1 MNELKGQL
9 KSIIQKQVNFSKLN
23 YHIEMKVDQP
33 ANSEQFPNQDFSVKN
48 IIYILCVEEKFIKFG
63 KINQEIREIVKE
75 VEKIN
80 STHFV
85 KFIFEKCDV
94 KFWNEDINLDW
105 HINFKDSNININI
118 QDIELD
124 EIYLLTKNFNNCTFE
139 NLSLLSNVKTLHIDL
154 NFNDIKLLQFAIT
167 KIADNGVNKINIGNT
182 NIGQAR
188 IINNI
193 FKSDFIIYSSQIDS
207 IEIRD
212 VDFEALAEF
221 RAVVFKNKFD
231 FEEISYKGL
240 TLFDKCLFNTKAEF
254 KYITF
259 EKFTSFRGSVF
270 NNGLNLDFTSCDKEI
285 NFFGISGLDKT
296 ESKKHTSQETYRI
309 IKNNFEK
316 IGNKIEANK
325 YHSLELESKRM
336 DLEKNKLANIGDY
349 IVFKLHYI
357 SSNHS
362 TNWVLALLWIIL
374 VGLLTT
380 IFIHLNA
387 VKELF
392 INPYSFKIEYFY
404 KIFDSLWKYIYIGN
418 MDDELKRNSFV
429 FLFNKVS
436 LGYLY
441 YQFLTAV
448 RKDTRK

>member
-1 MNELKGQL
+1 MNELKEQL

-23 YHIEMKVDQP
+23 YHIEIKIDQP
-33 ANSEQFPNQDFSVKN
+33 VNSDQFPNQDFSFKRIV
-48 IIYILCVEEKFIKFG
+48 ILCVEEEFITFR
-63 KINQEIREIVKE
+63 KINQEIGEIVKE
-75 VEKIN
+75 IEKIN
-80 STHFV
+80 STYFV
-85 KFIFEKCDV
+85 TCIFEKCDV

-105 HINFKDSNININI
+105 HIRFKDSNININI

-167 KIADNGVNKINIGNT
+167 KIANNGVNKIIIGNT
-182 NIGQAR
+182 NIGQAT
-188 IINNI
+188 IIDNI

-207 IEIRD
+207 IEVRD

-221 RAVVFKNKFD
+221 RTVVFKNKFD

-240 TLFDKCLFNTKAEF
+240 VLFDKCLFNTKAEF

-270 NNGLNLDFTSCDKEI
+270 NNGLNLDFTSCDNEI

-325 YHSLELESKRM
+325 YHSLELESKRR
-336 DLEKNKLANIGDY
+336 DLEKNKWVNMGDY
-349 IVFKLHYI
+349 IVFKLHHI

-374 VGLLTT
+374 VGFLTT
-380 IFIHLNA
+380 IFLHLNA
-387 VKELF
+387 AKELF
-392 INPYSFKIEYFY
+392 INPFKA
-404 KIFDSLWKYIYIGN
+404 FDYLFKYIYIGN
-418 MDDELKRNSFV
+418 MDDELKHNSLV

>member
-1 MNELKGQL
+1 MNELKEQL

-23 YHIEMKVDQP
+23 YHIEIKIDQP
-33 ANSEQFPNQDFSVKN
+33 LNSDQFPNQDFSFKRIV
-48 IIYILCVEEKFIKFG
+48 ILCVEEEFITFR
-63 KINQEIREIVKE
+63 KINQEIGEIVKE
-75 VEKIN
+75 IEKIN
-80 STHFV
+80 STYFV
-85 KFIFEKCDV
+85 TFIFEKCDV

-105 HINFKDSNININI
+105 HIRFKDSNININI

-124 EIYLLTKNFNNCTFE
+124 EIYLLTKIFNNCTFE

-167 KIADNGVNKINIGNT
+167 KIANNGVNKISIGNT
-182 NIGQAR
+182 NIGQAT
-188 IINNI
+188 IIDNI

-207 IEIRD
+207 IEVRD

-221 RAVVFKNKFD
+221 RTVVFKNKFD

-240 TLFDKCLFNTKAEF
+240 VLFDKCLFNTKAEF

-270 NNGLNLDFTSCDKEI
+270 NNGLNLDFTSCDNEI

-325 YHSLELESKRM
+325 YHSLELESKRR
-336 DLEKNKLANIGDY
+336 DLEKNKWVNMGDY
-349 IVFKLHYI
+349 IVFKLHHI

-374 VGLLTT
+374 VGFLTT
-380 IFIHLNA
+380 IFLHLNA
-387 VKELF
+387 AKELF
-392 INPYSFKIEYFY
+392 INPFKA
-404 KIFDSLWKYIYIGN
+404 FDYLFKYIYIGN
-418 MDDELKRNSFV
+418 MDDELKHNSLV

>member
-1 MNELKGQL
+1 MNELKEQL
-9 KSIIQKQVNFSKLN
+9 KSIIQKQVNFSKLTYN
-23 YHIEMKVDQP
+23 IEIKVIQP
-33 ANSEQFPNQDFSVKN
+33 ANSGQFPNQDFSFKS
-48 IIYILCVEEKFIKFG
+48 IDILCTEEEIVKFG
-63 KINQEIREIVKE
+63 KINKEIKEIVKE
-75 VEKIN
+75 IQEIN

-85 KFIFEKCDV
+85 TFIFEKCDI
-94 KFWNEDINLDW
+94 KFWNEDINPDW

-124 EIYLLTKNFNNCTFE
+124 EIYLLTQNFNNCTFE

-167 KIADNGVNKINIGNT
+167 KIADNEVNKINIGNT
-182 NIGQAR
+182 NIGQA
-188 IINNI
+188 IIIDNI
-193 FKSDFIIYSSQIDS
+193 FKSDFIIYSSQVDS

-240 TLFDKCLFNTKAEF
+240 ALFDKCLFNTKAEF

-259 EKFTSFRGSVF
+259 EKLTSFRGSVF
-270 NNGLNLDFTSCDKEI
+270 NKGLNLDFTSCDKEI
-285 NFFGISGLDKT
+285 NFFGISGLDSA

-336 DLEKNKLANIGDY
+336 DLEKKQMG
-349 IVFKLHYI
+349 
-357 SSNHS
+357 
-362 TNWVLALLWIIL
+362 
-374 VGLLTT
+374 
-380 IFIHLNA
+380 
-387 VKELF
+387 
-392 INPYSFKIEYFY
+392 
-404 KIFDSLWKYIYIGN
+404 KYG
-418 MDDELKRNSFV
+418 
-429 FLFNKVS
+429 
-436 LGYLY
+436 
-441 YQFLTAV
+441 
-448 RKDTRK
+448 

>member
-1 MNELKGQL
+1 MNELKEQL

-23 YHIEMKVDQP
+23 YHIEIKIDQP
-33 ANSEQFPNQDFSVKN
+33 VNSDQFPNQDFSFKRIV
-48 IIYILCVEEKFIKFG
+48 ILCVEEEFIIFR
-63 KINQEIREIVKE
+63 KINQEIGEIVKKI
-75 VEKIN
+75 EKIN
-80 STHFV
+80 STYFV
-85 KFIFEKCDV
+85 TFIFEKCDV

-105 HINFKDSNININI
+105 HIRFKDSNININI

-167 KIADNGVNKINIGNT
+167 KIANNGVNKISIGNT
-182 NIGQAR
+182 NIGQAT
-188 IINNI
+188 IIDNI

-207 IEIRD
+207 IEVRD

-221 RAVVFKNKFD
+221 RTVVFKNKFD

-240 TLFDKCLFNTKAEF
+240 VLFDKCLFNTKAEF

-270 NNGLNLDFTSCDKEI
+270 NNGLNLDFTSCDNEI

-325 YHSLELESKRM
+325 YHSLELESKRR
-336 DLEKNKLANIGDY
+336 DLEKNKWVNMGDY
-349 IVFKLHYI
+349 IVFKLHHI

-374 VGLLTT
+374 VGFLTT
-380 IFIHLNA
+380 IFLHLNA
-387 VKELF
+387 AKELF
-392 INPYSFKIEYFY
+392 INPFKA
-404 KIFDSLWKYIYIGN
+404 FDYLFKYIYIGN
-418 MDDELKRNSFV
+418 MDDELKHNSLV

>member
-1 MNELKGQL
+1 MNELKEQL
-9 KSIIQKQVNFSKLN
+9 KSTIQKQVNFSKLN
-23 YHIEMKVDQP
+23 YHIEIKIDQP
-33 ANSEQFPNQDFSVKN
+33 VNSDQFPNQDFSFKRIV
-48 IIYILCVEEKFIKFG
+48 ILCVEEEFITFR
-63 KINQEIREIVKE
+63 KINQEIVEIVKE
-75 VEKIN
+75 IEKIN
-80 STHFV
+80 STYFV
-85 KFIFEKCDV
+85 TFIFEKCDV

-105 HINFKDSNININI
+105 HIRFKDSNININI

-167 KIADNGVNKINIGNT
+167 KIANNGVNKISIGNT
-182 NIGQAR
+182 NIGQAT
-188 IINNI
+188 IIDNI

-207 IEIRD
+207 IEVRD

-221 RAVVFKNKFD
+221 RTVVFKNKFD

-240 TLFDKCLFNTKAEF
+240 VLFDKCLFNTKAEF

-270 NNGLNLDFTSCDKEI
+270 NNGLNLDFTSCDNEI

-325 YHSLELESKRM
+325 YHSLELESKRR
-336 DLEKNKLANIGDY
+336 DLEKNKWVNMGDY
-349 IVFKLHYI
+349 IVFKLHHI

-374 VGLLTT
+374 VGFLTT
-380 IFIHLNA
+380 IFLHLNA
-387 VKELF
+387 AKELF
-392 INPYSFKIEYFY
+392 INPFKV
-404 KIFDSLWKYIYIGN
+404 FDYLCKYIYIGN
-418 MDDELKRNSFV
+418 MDDELKHNSLV

>member
-285 NFFGISGLDKT
+285 NFFRHKW
-296 ESKKHTSQETYRI
+296 
-309 IKNNFEK
+309 
-316 IGNKIEANK
+316 A
-325 YHSLELESKRM
+325 
-336 DLEKNKLANIGDY
+336 
-349 IVFKLHYI
+349 
-357 SSNHS
+357 
-362 TNWVLALLWIIL
+362 
-374 VGLLTT
+374 
-380 IFIHLNA
+380 
-387 VKELF
+387 
-392 INPYSFKIEYFY
+392 
-404 KIFDSLWKYIYIGN
+404 
-418 MDDELKRNSFV
+418 
-429 FLFNKVS
+429 
-436 LGYLY
+436 
-441 YQFLTAV
+441 
-448 RKDTRK
+448 

>member
-1 MNELKGQL
+1 MNELKEQL

-23 YHIEMKVDQP
+23 YHIEIKIDQP
-33 ANSEQFPNQDFSVKN
+33 VNSDQFPNQDFSFKRIV
-48 IIYILCVEEKFIKFG
+48 ILCVEEEFITFR
-63 KINQEIREIVKE
+63 KINQEIGEIVKE
-75 VEKIN
+75 IEKIN
-80 STHFV
+80 STYFV
-85 KFIFEKCDV
+85 TFIFEKCDV

-105 HINFKDSNININI
+105 HIRFKESNININI

-167 KIADNGVNKINIGNT
+167 KIANNGVNKISIGNT
-182 NIGQAR
+182 NIGQAT
-188 IINNI
+188 IIDNI

-207 IEIRD
+207 IEVRD

-221 RAVVFKNKFD
+221 RTVVFKNKFD

-240 TLFDKCLFNTKAEF
+240 VLFDKCLFNTKAEF

-270 NNGLNLDFTSCDKEI
+270 NNGLNLDFTSCDNEI

-325 YHSLELESKRM
+325 YHSLELESKRR
-336 DLEKNKLANIGDY
+336 DLEKNKWVNMGDY
-349 IVFKLHYI
+349 IVFKLHHI

-374 VGLLTT
+374 VGFLTT
-380 IFIHLNA
+380 IFLHLNA
-387 VKELF
+387 AKELF
-392 INPYSFKIEYFY
+392 INPFKA
-404 KIFDSLWKYIYIGN
+404 FDYLFKYIYIGN
-418 MDDELKRNSFV
+418 MDDELKHNSLV

>member
-1 MNELKGQL
+1 MIDGLKEQL
-9 KSIIQKQVNFSKLN
+9 KSIIQKQVNFSKLT
-23 YHIEMKVDQP
+23 YDIEIKVVQP
-33 ANSEQFPNQDFSVKN
+33 ANSEQFPNQDFSFKS
-48 IIYILCVEEKFIKFG
+48 IDILCVEEEFIKFG
-63 KINQEIREIVKE
+63 KINKEIKEIVKE
-75 VEKIN
+75 IEEIN

-85 KFIFEKCDV
+85 TFIFKKCDI

-105 HINFKDSNININI
+105 HIKFKDSNININV

-124 EIYLLTKNFNNCTFE
+124 EICLVSGNFNNCTFE
-139 NLSLLSNVKTLHIDL
+139 NFSLLSNVKTLHIDL
-154 NFNDIKLLQFAIT
+154 GFNEIKLLQFAIT
-167 KIADNGVNKINIGNT
+167 KIVDNGFNKINIGNT
-182 NIGQAR
+182 HIGQA
-188 IINNI
+188 IIIDNI
-193 FKSDFIIYSSQIDS
+193 FKSDFIIHSSQIDS

-212 VDFEALAEF
+212 VGFEALAEF
-221 RAVVFKNKFD
+221 RAVIFENKFD
-231 FEEISYKGL
+231 FEGISYKGL
-240 TLFDKCLFNTKAEF
+240 ALFDRCIFNTKAEF

-259 EKFTSFRGSVF
+259 EKFTSFRSSVF
-270 NNGLNLDFTSCDKEI
+270 NNGLNLDFTGCDKEI
-285 NFFGISGLDKT
+285 NFFGISGLDSA

-325 YHSLELESKRM
+325 YHSLELASKRIE
-336 DLEKNKLANIGDY
+336 LEKNKWKNIGDY
-349 IVFKLHYI
+349 IVFKLHYM

-362 TNWVLALLWIIL
+362 TNWVLALLWIVL
-374 VGLLTT
+374 VGFLTT
-380 IFIHLNA
+380 IFLHLNA

-392 INPYSFKIEYFY
+392 INPSSFKIEYFY
-404 KIFDSLWKYIYIGN
+404 KIFDNLCKYIYIGN
-418 MDDELKRNSFV
+418 MDDELKRNSLV

>member
-1 MNELKGQL
+1 MNELKEQL
-9 KSIIQKQVNFSKLN
+9 KSIIQKQVNFSKLTYN
-23 YHIEMKVDQP
+23 IEIKVVQR
-33 ANSEQFPNQDFSVKN
+33 ANLEQFPKQDIN
-48 IIYILCVEEKFIKFG
+48 ICIKEEFINFRE
-63 KINQEIREIVKE
+63 INQEIKEIVKE
-75 VEKIN
+75 IGKIN
-80 STHFV
+80 SRYLV

-105 HINFKDSNININI
+105 HINFKDSNINISV

-124 EIYLLTKNFNNCTFE
+124 EICLLSRNFNNCIFKK
-139 NLSLLSNVKTLHIDL
+139 LSLLSNVKTLHIDL
-154 NFNDIKLLQFAIT
+154 RLNNIELLQFVGIT
-167 KIADNGVNKINIGNT
+167 MTDNGINKID
-182 NIGQAR
+182 
-188 IINNI
+188 INDTHI
-193 FKSDFIIYSSQIDS
+193 EQVTIKDSAFKRDFTIYSSKIDS
-207 IEIRD
+207 IEIKN
-212 VDFEALAEF
+212 VDFESLSEF
-221 RAVVFKNKFD
+221 NEVTFRNKFD
-231 FEEISYKGL
+231 FKEISYKGYA
-240 TLFDKCLFNTKAEF
+240 LFDKCIFNAKAEF
-254 KYITF
+254 EYIIF
-259 EKFTSFRGSVF
+259 EKFTFFRKSEF
-270 NNGLNLDFTSCDKEI
+270 KSGLNLDITSCDKEI
-285 NFFGISGLDKT
+285 NFFGARGLDST
-296 ESKKHTSQETYRI
+296 DSKNNTSQETYRI

-325 YHSLELESKRM
+325 YHSLELERKRV
-336 DLEKNKLANIGDY
+336 DIEENKWKNIGDY

-380 IFIHLNA
+380 TFLHLNA

-392 INPYSFKIEYFY
+392 INPSKV
-404 KIFDSLWKYIYIGN
+404 FDYLCKYIYIGN
-418 MDDELKRNSFV
+418 MDDELKRNSFI

>member
-1 MNELKGQL
+1 MNELKEQL
-9 KSIIQKQVNFSKLN
+9 KSTIQKQVNFSKLN
-23 YHIEMKVDQP
+23 YHIEIKIDQP
-33 ANSEQFPNQDFSVKN
+33 VNSDQFPNQDFSFKRIV
-48 IIYILCVEEKFIKFG
+48 ILCVEEEFITFR
-63 KINQEIREIVKE
+63 KINQEIVEIVKE
-75 VEKIN
+75 IEKIN
-80 STHFV
+80 STYFV
-85 KFIFEKCDV
+85 TFIFEKCDV

-105 HINFKDSNININI
+105 HIRFKDSNININI

-167 KIADNGVNKINIGNT
+167 KIANNGVNKISIGNT
-182 NIGQAR
+182 NIGQAT
-188 IINNI
+188 IIDNI

-207 IEIRD
+207 IEVRD

-221 RAVVFKNKFD
+221 RTVVFKNKFD

-240 TLFDKCLFNTKAEF
+240 VLFDKCLFNTKAEF

-270 NNGLNLDFTSCDKEI
+270 NNGLNLDFTSCDNEI

-325 YHSLELESKRM
+325 YHSLELESKRR
-336 DLEKNKLANIGDY
+336 DLEKNKWVNMGDY
-349 IVFKLHYI
+349 IVFKLHHI

-374 VGLLTT
+374 VGFLTT
-380 IFIHLNA
+380 IFLHLNA
-387 VKELF
+387 AKELF
-392 INPYSFKIEYFY
+392 INPFKV
-404 KIFDSLWKYIYIGN
+404 FDYLCKYIYIGN
-418 MDDELKRNSFV
+418 MDDELKHDSLV

>member
-1 MNELKGQL
+1 MNELKEQL
-9 KSIIQKQVNFSKLN
+9 KSTIQKQVNFSKLN
-23 YHIEMKVDQP
+23 YHIEIKIDQP
-33 ANSEQFPNQDFSVKN
+33 VNSDQFPNQDFSFKRIV
-48 IIYILCVEEKFIKFG
+48 ILCVEEEFITFR
-63 KINQEIREIVKE
+63 KINQEIVEIVKE
-75 VEKIN
+75 IEKIN
-80 STHFV
+80 STYFV
-85 KFIFEKCDV
+85 TFIFEKCDV

-105 HINFKDSNININI
+105 HIRFKDSNININI

-167 KIADNGVNKINIGNT
+167 KIANNGVNKISIGNT
-182 NIGQAR
+182 NIGQAT
-188 IINNI
+188 IIDNI

-207 IEIRD
+207 IEVRD

-221 RAVVFKNKFD
+221 RTVVFKNKFD

-240 TLFDKCLFNTKAEF
+240 VLFDKCLFNTKAEF

-270 NNGLNLDFTSCDKEI
+270 NNGLNLDFTSCDNEI
-285 NFFGISGLDKT
+285 NFFGISGLNKT

-325 YHSLELESKRM
+325 YHSLELESKRR
-336 DLEKNKLANIGDY
+336 DLEKNKWVNMGDY
-349 IVFKLHYI
+349 IVFKLHHI

-374 VGLLTT
+374 VGFLTT
-380 IFIHLNA
+380 IFLHLNA
-387 VKELF
+387 AKELF
-392 INPYSFKIEYFY
+392 INPFKV
-404 KIFDSLWKYIYIGN
+404 FDYLCKYIYIGN
-418 MDDELKRNSFV
+418 MDDELKHNSLV